1 MRSSKNMK
9 INEITEIFDLISE
22 ANSNNETR
30 SILTLARRN
39 HIKDLIDN
47 EIKKVA
53 FDTRRINEETQYNP
67 RRGLQNYHRS
77 EPFISEAIAQK
88 LTSFSKLR
96 KVVKSLENKFG
107 REPEWGDSYARI
119 LLSTLDKGL
128 RVNEKDGDF
137 SAEQPSVG
145 SLDYIQQLMHLRY
158 RLTSEDITRLS
169 EDELRSRIL
178 SRDEEL
184 LYKQAYLGVSYEPE
198 VIKTTEQ
205 NNQLS
210 TYVAAKNEPILVKT
224 EREPEFMV
232 ARNDSY
238 ISRREVMTKDY
249 DSLVDKLFGNV
260 KASKENPEVERAV
273 TITIKE
279 KVAS

>member
-1 MRSSKNMK
+1 MK

-39 HIKDLIDN
+39 HIKDLINN

-88 LTSFSKLR
+88 LTSFGRLR

-107 REPEWGDSYARI
+107 REPEWGDSYARV

-145 SLDYIQQLMHLRY
+145 SLDYIQQLLHLRY

-178 SRDEEL
+178 GRDEEL
-184 LYKQAYLGVSYEPE
+184 LYKQAYLGMSYEPQ
-198 VIKTTEQ
+198 VVKTTEQ
-205 NNQLS
+205 KNEPAS
-210 TYVAAKNEPILVKT
+210 YVVAKNEPILVKT
-224 EREPEFMV
+224 ERQLDSEFMV